1 MIETDVDGI
10 LLCSD
15 GLTNMLDDDQIS
27 KVLSED
33 LTIEEKL
40 LKLIYKCNNRGG
52 NDNISAAYLEKGGK

>member
-1 MIETDVDGI
+1 
-10 LLCSD
+10 
-15 GLTNMLDDDQIS
+15 MLDDDQIS